1 MKRALALLLMIFL
14 LTPFCLAVFAEGSS
28 NYIYDSNNR
37 QVPAPP
43 AYLHERT
50 FMMSDFAA
58 MEDPEGNRIKD
69 LKAMRAAC
77 VKNGKIYLTLKT
89 RLIIFSQDFE
99 QLLYTSDK
107 YIGLDGYNA
116 SFDSNEGIFVT
127 DAGEYYICEPDR
139 SRILH
144 FSADN
149 ALLRILD
156 NPNITGVD
164 AGVKYRPTQLVVD
177 EAGRM
182 FVIAKG
188 MYEGIVELDSDGQ
201 FVGFYGVNEVKYN
214 LWDLLWR
221 KIATGSQ
228 RSKQSLWLP
237 TDFTNLCLDADGF
250 KFATVQSSSAAES
263 VMRLNAKGQNILR
276 VDGDDPYPSGDL
288 WINQV
293 TSTGAPV
300 GASEFIAVDTNEF
313 GVYMCLDATRNRVFA
328 YNEDGKLLFIFGGK
342 GNRKG
347 YFRGP
352 LDVDFVGDS
361 IMVIDSTAE
370 TIELFSKTDYG
381 AALMNAVKAQY
392 EYDYLTAEQY
402 WQEALSYNQ
411 NLFLAYSGIG
421 RALLRR
427 GEYDEALKYL
437 KLGDDRKYY
446 SKALE
451 KVRNET
457 LKQYLIPAVFTLVGL
472 VIVKKILTRVFRRK
486 KERRSA
492 A

>member
-1 MKRALALLLMIFL
+1 MKKICCFALLTALVLSFL
-14 LTPFCLAVFAEGSS
+14 SGCLAEGSS
-28 NYIYDSNNR
+28 NYIYDSNGK
-37 QVPAPP
+37 QVPSPP

-50 FMMSDFAA
+50 YMASDFAGQTGA
-58 MEDPEGNRIKD
+58 SGNVLKD
-69 LKAMRAAC
+69 LKAMQAAC
-77 VKNGKIYLTLKT
+77 VRNGKIYVTCT
-89 RLIIFSQDFE
+89 NRLIIFSDKFE
-99 QLLYTSDK
+99 LLDVLDS
-107 YIGLDGYNA
+107 YIGIDGYKA
-116 SFDSNEGIFVT
+116 SFDSNVGIFVT
-127 DAGEYYICEPDR
+127 DTGEYYICEPNR

-144 FSADN
+144 FGADN
-149 ALLRILD
+149 ALLRVLD

-182 FVIAKG
+182 FVVAKG
-188 MYEGIVELDSDGQ
+188 MYEGIVELDTEGQ
-201 FVGFYGVNEVKYN
+201 FVGFYGVNEVKFSIV
-214 LWDLLWR
+214 DLVWR
-221 KIATGSQ
+221 KIATSSQ

-237 TDFTNLCLDADGF
+237 TDFTNICLDPDGF

-288 WINQV
+288 WMNQV
-293 TSTGAPV
+293 TTTGAPT
-300 GASEFIAVDTNEF
+300 GASEFIAVDTNDF
-313 GVYMCLDATRNRVFA
+313 GVYMCLDNTRNRVFA

-352 LDVDFVGDS
+352 ADVDFVGEN
-361 IMVIDSTAE
+361 IMVLDSTAE
-370 TIELFSKTDYG
+370 TIELFSMTDYG
-381 AALMNAVKAQY
+381 QALMRAVKAQY
-392 EYDYLTAEQY
+392 GYDYVTAEQF
-402 WQEALSYNQ
+402 WREALSYNQ

-427 GEYDEALKYL
+427 GEPDEALKYL

-451 KVRNET
+451 KVRNAT
-457 LKQYLIPAVFTLVGL
+457 LKKYMIPCVFGLIGLMLLKKLVKRGL
-472 VIVKKILTRVFRRK
+472 KRRK
-486 KERRSA
+486 EGRKTA
-492 A
+492 